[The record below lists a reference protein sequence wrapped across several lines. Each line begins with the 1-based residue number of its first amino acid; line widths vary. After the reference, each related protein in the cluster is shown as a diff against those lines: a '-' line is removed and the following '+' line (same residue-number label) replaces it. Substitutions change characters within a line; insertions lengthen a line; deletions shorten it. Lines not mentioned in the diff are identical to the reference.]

1 MGSVPGQDGV
11 SRKALVEREN
21 VGFDLTKF
29 YLCPSFIKG
38 HTTNGVELHVA
49 DSHTGNHRE
58 DDFTPLETIQSFI
71 GIIGSR
77 GLRGVAAKDNETALI
92 GSRSISSSKG
102 RPSSQKKG
110 LGLLA
115 MPSGKGREREKDKAY
130 IELEMKCNDALQ
142 DLDKNSLVRDM
153 RAEIETLQGKVY
165 KLYGEYSR
173 LVLKDKKWVNY
184 EQILSILHSKV
195 KGLEV
200 ERERLKKFGTQLL
213 QEVDGLR
220 QDRVAVVA
228 NVVPHVAMEL
238 IHSDEMR
245 LLVARLAKAALFHG
259 MCSTLEEVA
268 TLKEP
273 FKLEKMP
280 GYRPLSKK
288 EFDQAGD
295 NLATVSYPFLAKA
308 NIDPY
313 APLEVLILKKPMS
326 L

>member
-1 MGSVPGQDGV
+1 
-11 SRKALVEREN
+11 
-21 VGFDLTKF
+21 
-29 YLCPSFIKG
+29 
-38 HTTNGVELHVA
+38 
-49 DSHTGNHRE
+49 
-58 DDFTPLETIQSFI
+58 
-71 GIIGSR
+71 
-77 GLRGVAAKDNETALI
+77 
-92 GSRSISSSKG
+92 
-102 RPSSQKKG
+102 
-110 LGLLA
+110 

-173 LVLKDKKWVNY
+173 LVLKEKKWVNY

-228 NVVPHVAMEL
+228 KVVPHVAMEL

-280 GYRPLSKK
+280 GYRPPSKK